1 MITAARL
8 PASLLAGVL
17 LVLTGARPD
26 PPSPRLP
33 RGGAVEILEAIG
45 GLPAHIAGRFTDPVA
60 FAQTTGG
67 EYLVLDRR
75 KHTVHGVDR
84 EKTRVR
90 TVIEIGI
97 ESGKL
102 LQPAAFSLASSDLF
116 AVADAPGGLERIQY
130 FTIKGQWVGG
140 FHLPTRV
147 APRLVLGS
155 LVLNGVGSLQFTGE
169 TFLINRPE
177 EGALIDELN
186 NQGHVVR
193 RIGVLRPTGHE
204 ADREVHVALNLG
216 VPLRDPF
223 GGYYVVFLTGRP
235 MFRKYD
241 AAGELVFERHI
252 EGVEL
257 DAAVRTLPTVW
268 PPRVDASHLPL
279 MAPLVRTAAVDPEG
293 RLWVSLMEPYTYVY
307 DRRGDKTRTVQF
319 RGARVLAA
327 SSLFFAGPDRLLI
340 TPGCYEF
347 RVQ

>member
-1 MITAARL
+1 M
-8 PASLLAGVL
+8 
-17 LVLTGARPD
+17 
-26 PPSPRLP
+26 
-33 RGGAVEILEAIG
+33 
-45 GLPAHIAGRFTDPVA
+45 
-60 FAQTTGG
+60 
-67 EYLVLDRR
+67 
-75 KHTVHGVDR
+75 
-84 EKTRVR
+84 
-90 TVIEIGI
+90 
-97 ESGKL
+97 
-102 LQPAAFSLASSDLF
+102 
-116 AVADAPGGLERIQY
+116 
-130 FTIKGQWVGG
+130 
-140 FHLPTRV
+140 
-147 APRLVLGS
+147 LGS

-177 EGALIDELN
+177 QGALIDELN

-204 ADREVHVALNLG
+204 ADREVHVALNIG
-216 VPLRDPF
+216 VPLRDPL

-268 PPRVDASHLPL
+268 PPRADASHLPL

-347 RVQ
+347 NVQ

>member
-1 MITAARL
+1 VIIAVRL

-17 LVLTGARPD
+17 LVLPAAASLD
-26 PPSPRLP
+26 PAAGP
-33 RGGAVEILEAIG
+33 VEILDATG

-60 FAQTTGG
+60 FAETSDG

-75 KHTVHGVDR
+75 KHTVYGVDR
-84 EKTRVR
+84 AKTRLR
-90 TVIEIGI
+90 TIIEVGV
-97 ESGKL
+97 ESGKV
-102 LQPAAFSLASSDLF
+102 LQPAALSLDASDLF

-130 FTIKGQWVGG
+130 FTLKGTWVGG
-140 FHLPTRV
+140 FYLPTRV
-147 APRLVLGS
+147 APRLVLGP
-155 LVLNGVGSLQFTGE
+155 LVLNGVGSLQFTGQ

-177 EGALIDELN
+177 QGAVIDELN
-186 NQGHVVR
+186 HQGHVVR
-193 RIGVLRPTGHE
+193 RVGVLRPTGHE
-204 ADREVHVALNLG
+204 ADREVHVALNIG
-216 VPLRDPF
+216 VPLRDPR

-257 DAAVRTLPTVW
+257 DAAVGALPTVW
-268 PPRVDASHLPL
+268 PPRADASHLPL

-307 DRRGDKTRTVQF
+307 DRRGDKTRTIQF

-327 SSLFFAGPDRLLI
+327 SSLFFAGPDRLLV

-347 RVQ
+347 TVR